1 MGRGGGRV
9 PGRLWPLESSER
21 RGVRL
26 ELGPN
31 CTMCTH
37 SRRTSSCAEMG
48 SVSIHCRLVLRELVC
63 VLAGDDRAEQ
73 QQQRVGRVER
83 GGGFVRRHCVC
94 EVLDLF
100 VRETR
105 VVTVCITAVAL
116 RLIAILTT
124 KSQFSRGESASHA
137 VIPVWSASSRCR
149 KRSQN
154 ISAKRTTR

>member
-31 CTMCTH
+31 CTMCMH

-63 VLAGDDRAEQ
+63 VLAGDDRAEK

-83 GGGFVRRHCVC
+83 GGGFMGRHCRDTCRHCVHHRC
-94 EVLDLF
+94 RTQTHRDLDHEEPVLARRIGLPCGDSRVVCVQSLQKEEPEYQ
-100 VRETR
+100 RETN
-105 VVTVCITAVAL
+105 
-116 RLIAILTT
+116 
-124 KSQFSRGESASHA
+124 HA
-137 VIPVWSASSRCR
+137 VELRGMGE
-149 KRSQN
+149 
-154 ISAKRTTR
+154 

>member
-1 MGRGGGRV
+1 MGRGGRRV
-9 PGRLWPLESSER
+9 PEWLWPLESSGW

-31 CTMCTH
+31 CTMCMH
-37 SRRTSSCAEMG
+37 SRRTSSWAEMD
-48 SVSIHCRLVLRELVC
+48 SVSIHCRLVLREVVC
-63 VLAGDDRAEQ
+63 VLAVDDRAEKQ
-73 QQQRVGRVER
+73 QKRVGRVER
-83 GGGFVRRHCVC
+83 GGGFMRRHCVC

-105 VVTVCITAVAL
+105 VFTVCITAVAL

-124 KSQFSRGESASHA
+124 KSQFSLGESVSHA
-137 VIPVWSASSRCR
+137 VFPVWSASSRCR

-154 ISAKRTTR
+154 ISA